1 MVLQQRSIQ
10 FQVSTPNNNASAPLS
25 ASPSS
30 LSILSL
36 TTNQSKKK
44 RRRFLSSFSSSFQLT
59 VVCVAFAIMGLSS
72 WQYHNDGVTITTTNT
87 LEIFSTTNPQRDPQR
102 LHYLQRLRK
111 HRQRQQRQQKG
122 DEKKVLREQQHSRSR
137 LQQKQRQQN
146 RPLVKGQ
153 SFVISFTAKNYEQF
167 LERNYYNVPTTTAT
181 TSNRSSSNSRNSTK
195 NLAISKNLP
204 IIKWHHAVDGSSAHV
219 QKSWRLA
226 LKMRTNQE
234 RRLGK
239 EYTEN
244 EEFETIKETDPKG
257 PTGPHAL
264 GCYLSHYNL
273 LKDLDEKGMA
283 TRTTT
288 EEEDVGG
295 DANTTDG
302 TYANSPTKLASRH
315 RHRQNGKDLQD
326 DYYIIFEDDAMCVSS
341 THLHE
346 QVETVVGQLPTD
358 WDLLYIG
365 GKPFSRIDVGRL
377 GMVGVGVGPETTE
390 KTSNSNS
397 TILSLKDYIMDA
409 RTTRDKDMQLFC
421 NATVTTPSAKDGHEP
436 ITTTRIWDLFDG
448 PLPPNTTRPATK
460 TAHGATFT
468 SSRNNRRRDLSINDP
483 YWRVDY
489 HTNTEAY
496 VVNPR
501 SLPKILKVLSEV
513 QKSRPP
519 KGQLISVPIDMI
531 LATAMANRQLNVFMT
546 TRALCV
552 QPKMGHTREDLR
564 SSPAGVGWKGFYWEY
579 STNPDIVVNEPLI
592 WNDILACPTTL
603 VKYLMRIESN

>member
-72 WQYHNDGVTITTTNT
+72 WRYHNFGGIATTTNT
-87 LEIFSTTNPQRDPQR
+87 LEIFSATNPERDAQR
-102 LHYLQRLRK
+102 LHYLLRLQK
-111 HRQRQQRQQKG
+111 HQQRQQRQQKG
-122 DEKKVLREQQHSRSR
+122 EENILQEQQHSRS
-137 LQQKQRQQN
+137 QQQRQQN

-181 TSNRSSSNSRNSTK
+181 TTTSSSRE
-195 NLAISKNLP
+195 NLTTSNNLT
-204 IIKWHHAVDGSSAHV
+204 IKWHHAVDGSSSQV
-219 QKSWRLA
+219 QKSWRLR
-226 LKMRTNQE
+226 LKMKTNQE
-234 RRLGK
+234 QRLEK
-239 EYTEN
+239 EDTEN
-244 EEFETIKETDPKG
+244 GEFETIKETDPKG

-273 LKDLDEKGMA
+273 LKDLDEKGMGI
-283 TRTTT
+283 RTTK
-288 EEEDVGG
+288 EEELGG
-295 DANTTDG
+295 DAKTNDV
-302 TYANSPTKLASRH
+302 TYANSPTKNASHH
-315 RHRQNGKDLQD
+315 RHSQNDNDLLD
-326 DYYIIFEDDAMCVSS
+326 DYFIIFEDDAMCVSS
-341 THLHE
+341 IHLQE

-377 GMVGVGVGPETTE
+377 GWVGVGPGTTE
-390 KTSNSNS
+390 KNSNSNS

-409 RTTRDKDMQLFC
+409 RTSRDKDMQLFC
-421 NATVTTPSAKDGHEP
+421 NTTVPTPSAKDVHEP

-448 PLPPNTTRPATK
+448 PLPPNTPRPATT
-460 TAHGATFT
+460 TAQGTTFT
-468 SSRNNRRRDLSINDP
+468 SSRNDRRRDLSIHDP

-531 LATAMANRQLNVFMT
+531 LATAMAHRQLNVFMT

>member
-72 WQYHNDGVTITTTNT
+72 WRYHNFGGIATTTNT
-87 LEIFSTTNPQRDPQR
+87 LEIFSATNPERDAQR
-102 LHYLQRLRK
+102 LHYLLRLQK
-111 HRQRQQRQQKG
+111 HQQRQQRQQKG
-122 DEKKVLREQQHSRSR
+122 EENILQEQQHSRS
-137 LQQKQRQQN
+137 QQQRQQN

-181 TSNRSSSNSRNSTK
+181 TTTSSSRE
-195 NLAISKNLP
+195 NLAISKNLT
-204 IIKWHHAVDGSSAHV
+204 IKWHHAVDGVKCPCS
-219 QKSWRLA
+219 KIINNSWDFVEVSFENEDES
-226 LKMRTNQE
+226 K

-365 GKPFSRIDVGRL
+365 GKPFSRIDRHGWGWGWARDDR
-377 GMVGVGVGPETTE
+377 EDFE
-390 KTSNSNS
+390 FEFDD
-397 TILSLKDYIMDA
+397 ISLKDYIMDA

-519 KGQLISVPIDMI
+519 KGQLISV
-531 LATAMANRQLNVFMT
+531 
-546 TRALCV
+546 
-552 QPKMGHTREDLR
+552 
-564 SSPAGVGWKGFYWEY
+564 
-579 STNPDIVVNEPLI
+579 
-592 WNDILACPTTL
+592 
-603 VKYLMRIESN
+603 